1 MFIVSQVVVNTSS
14 TVFQKASCFL
24 HLKILGVPPHG
35 TDYIIH

>member
-14 TVFQKASCFL
+14 TVFL